1 VFVGNHFPE
10 FGADLVA
17 ALATLNAHDLAH
29 VGFLVVSFLKSCAY
43 VSQ

>member
-29 VGFLVVSFLKSCAY
+29 VGFWLFLF
-43 VSQ
+43 